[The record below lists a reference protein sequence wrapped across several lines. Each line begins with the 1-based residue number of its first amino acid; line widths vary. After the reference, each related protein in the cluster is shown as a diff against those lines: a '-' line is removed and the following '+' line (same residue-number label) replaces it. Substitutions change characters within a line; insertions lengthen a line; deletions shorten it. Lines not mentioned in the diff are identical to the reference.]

1 MAAFKLAMSVL
12 VGNFMAAF
20 KLTMSVL
27 DGSVGQHLMAAFEL
41 TMSIGFRLTTFRG

>member
-20 KLTMSVL
+20 KLTMSAL

-41 TMSIGFRLTTFRG
+41 TMSIGFRLTPFRG

>member
-41 TMSIGFRLTTFRG
+41 TMSIGFRLTPFRG

>member
-1 MAAFKLAMSVL
+1 MAAFKLTMSVL
-12 VGNFMAAF
+12 VGNLMAAF

-41 TMSIGFRLTTFRG
+41 TMSIGFRLTPFRG